1 MNLNIWVY
9 TRSAEIL
16 GIQENSKCNND
27 HKEIQTENRN
37 TKKKNKKYME
47 HTFMEYN

>member
-1 MNLNIWVY
+1 MDLNIWVY

-37 TKKKNKKYME
+37 TKKNKKYME